1 MIKKILIFG
10 INNTGEKI
18 YKKLNKFK
26 KYKIKLVLKS
36 VSSKEV
42 KSFNPDYIFS
52 LGYRKKIKKN
62 ILKLAKEGCF
72 NIHKSLLPLHSGAN
86 PVFWTIKNGT
96 KAGHT
101 IHLMNQD
108 IDQGDIVFQKVVDY
122 DFSYDAKK
130 LYQKIEKQQVK
141 DFFLFLKNIK
151 YFLSRKKKN
160 KFDKK
165 NFHLKKD
172 FQKYKKINYFLNNDK
187 KKVLNLIKALS
198 FEPFNNI
205 NFMFN
210 KKYYNFKL
218 KIKKINKLSK
228 NKFNKIK
235 EYEYEK

>member
-26 KYKIKLVLKS
+26 KYKIKLILKS
-36 VSSKEV
+36 ISLKEV
-42 KSFNPDYIFS
+42 KSFKPDYIFS
-52 LGYRKKIKKN
+52 LGYRKKIKNN

-86 PVFWTIKNGT
+86 PVFWTIKNST

-101 IHLMNQD
+101 IHLMNQN

-141 DFFLFLKNIK
+141 DFFIFLKNIN
-151 YFLSRKKKN
+151 YFVSRKKKN
-160 KFDKK
+160 KFNKK
-165 NFHLKKD
+165 NFHFKKD

-187 KKVLNLIKALS
+187 KNVLNLIRALN

-210 KKYYNFKL
+210 KKYYNFGL
-218 KIKKINKLSK
+218 KIKKINKFSK

-235 EYEYEK
+235 EYEYQK